1 MVTFPT
7 PQPIAAARGYR
18 LLVCFHPSLLHPE
31 LVVEPHLDRTGLMA
45 RKEVAPKQDL
55 GAAAC
60 RRKGYWEGT
69 RKTICGSLMS
79 FSGSNN
85 PALTI
90 LTTLVAQMAR
100 SLPAMRYTWVQ
111 SLGPKDPPKMEMATY
126 SSILDWKIPWTE
138 EPGGLTGH
146 GVPKSWTQL
155 SKFHLLR
162 HPRSR
167 ALRGCRQLDGQ
178 VCFLNTSLSLPRQI
192 QPGPL

>member
-7 PQPIAAARGYR
+7 PQPIAAARGYH
-18 LLVCFHPSLLHPE
+18 LLVCFHPSLLH
-31 LVVEPHLDRTGLMA
+31 LDHTGLMA

-60 RRKGYWEGT
+60 RRKRYWEGT
-69 RKTICGSLMS
+69 RKTTCGSLMS

-100 SLPAMRYTWVQ
+100 SLPAMQYTWVQ
-111 SLGPKDPPKMEMATY
+111 SLGPEDPPKMEMATY
-126 SSILDWKIPWTE
+126 CSILDWKIPRTE
-138 EPGGLTGH
+138 EPGGPTGY
-146 GVPKSWTQL
+146 GIPKSWTQL
-155 SKFHLLR
+155 TKFHLLN

-167 ALRGCRQLDGQ
+167 ALWGADDSMGKCA
-178 VCFLNTSLSLPRQI
+178 S
-192 QPGPL
+192 

>member
-7 PQPIAAARGYR
+7 PQPIAEARGYH
-18 LLVCFHPSLLHPE
+18 LLVCFHPSLLH
-31 LVVEPHLDRTGLMA
+31 LDHTGLMA

-60 RRKGYWEGT
+60 RRKRYWEGT
-69 RKTICGSLMS
+69 RKTTCGSLMS

-100 SLPAMRYTWVQ
+100 SLPAMQYTWVQ
-111 SLGPKDPPKMEMATY
+111 SLGPEDPPKMEMATY
-126 SSILDWKIPWTE
+126 SSILDWKIPRTE
-138 EPGGLTGH
+138 EPGGPTGH
-146 GVPKSWTQL
+146 GIPKSWTQL
-155 SKFHLLR
+155 SKFHLLN

-167 ALRGCRQLDGQ
+167 ALWGADDSMGKCA
-178 VCFLNTSLSLPRQI
+178 S
-192 QPGPL
+192 